1 MNREASHLGIQGL
14 VQTSIIPQKG
24 DQRYGF
30 FRFSTAFWWASIDW
44 LNKQY
49 CYVMLG
55 VKEIFSEAPNLN
67 LWPHKLNIWNPRLII
82 MIIISLILW
91 CTNPTFKKQQVTLA
105 SPGSKRREGHP
116 PHPKITTGIQVT
128 CRVGW
133 DLRLRDGGWRFDS
146 VGFLIWVFTS
156 WFKMILTVDIWD

>member
-1 MNREASHLGIQGL
+1 LNREASHLGIQGL

-91 CTNPTFKKQQVTLA
+91 CTNPTFKKKQVIF
-105 SPGSKRREGHP
+105 SPGSKRREVTHP
-116 PHPKITTGIQVT
+116 TENHHRFFRLPVELDEILDLEMEAGDSIQ
-128 CRVGW
+128 W
-133 DLRLRDGGWRFDS
+133 
-146 VGFLIWVFTS
+146 GF
-156 WFKMILTVDIWD
+156 